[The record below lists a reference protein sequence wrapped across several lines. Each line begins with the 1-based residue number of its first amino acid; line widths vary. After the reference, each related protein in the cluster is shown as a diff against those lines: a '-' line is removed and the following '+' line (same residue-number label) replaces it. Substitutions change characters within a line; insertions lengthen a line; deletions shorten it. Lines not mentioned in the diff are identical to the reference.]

1 MALVEGSA
9 ISLTVPGISANGGVK
24 SGASPPAAAKA
35 PEGASFGQVLRALG
49 EEARRG
55 EALVERAVHAGG
67 AGREISPAEL
77 IALQA
82 GVYRW
87 VEVVDLASKLVDR
100 ATQAAKTVTQPSGG

>member
-1 MALVEGSA
+1 MALIEGSKVA
-9 ISLTVPGISANGGVK
+9 LTVPGVSTSGGVK
-24 SGASPPAAAKA
+24 SGASPPVAKA
-35 PEGASFGQVLRALG
+35 PEGASFGQVLRAMG

-55 EALVERAVHAGG
+55 EALVERAVHAGA